1 MSEYSITKNKFFM
14 NMYDRLRKILKNIN
28 IKSSDIQIKID
39 NSSIHVHA
47 NEFMSQEI
55 VNKILTSKKLVKYE
69 IKFENNTIIYISSK
83 KNIMSHVIKI
93 CTVIKSLKMLFNRDY
108 PEHSQKIT
116 YYDLDDKK
124 KFPAKKNVALGKN
137 ECNSALTFVDH
148 HKNGDIIIYRRE
160 EMIKVL
166 IHEMIHS
173 NLIDNK
179 IKFSD
184 KSGIFCVNYEILLN
198 EAYTETLATIINIFY
213 TIEYLLNAKRRSTR
227 CLIGNVAGKS
237 IEKHR
242 GLSQFKCSPVYNAS
256 SKRELNEMFKKELEY
271 STYICSKILTY
282 YNISSINDIIKK
294 DGKCGKIF
302 PQETNVFAYYLLK
315 NILLHKHMEFGKFI
329 KNPVKLTVL
338 EDIIFDNLSLLDVN
352 RKKISDKGRS
362 LRMTVKYYD

>member
-28 IKSSDIQIKID
+28 IKPSDIKIKID
-39 NSSIHVHA
+39 SSSIHVHA

-93 CTVIKSLKMLFNRDY
+93 CTVIKSLKMLFDRDY
-108 PEHSQKIT
+108 PKHSQKIT

-124 KFPAKKNVALGKN
+124 KFPINKDVALGKN

-173 NLIDNK
+173 NLIDDK

-198 EAYTETLATIINIFY
+198 EAYTETLATIIN
-213 TIEYLLNAKRRSTR
+213 
-227 CLIGNVAGKS
+227 
-237 IEKHR
+237 
-242 GLSQFKCSPVYNAS
+242 LSYNAL
-256 SKRELNEMFKKELEY
+256 SKRELNEMFKKELDY

-302 PQETNVFAYYLLK
+302 PQETNVFSYYLLK

-338 EDIIFDNLSLLDVN
+338 EDIIFDNLSLLDIN

-362 LRMTVKYYD
+362 LRMTVRYYD